1 MTSALDVV
9 RIAREQGRTIATA
22 ESLTAGLLAAT
33 LAEVPGCSHVL
44 RGGVVAYATDVKE
57 HLLGVDGALLAH
69 VVSGEVAASMAE
81 RACAVLAADLG
92 VGTTGVAGPD
102 PLDGQPPGTVWI
114 AVHDVRRGRTASRR
128 LDLAGDRAA
137 VRMGTVR
144 ACLALMLEVLS
155 APDGE

>member
-57 HLLGVDGALLAH
+57 HLLGVDGALLGH

-81 RACAVLAADLG
+81 RACAVLVADLG

-102 PLDGQPPGTVWI
+102 EQDGMPVGTLFVGI
-114 AVHDVRRGRTASRR
+114 ALADGTERVQMFR
-128 LDLAGDRAA
+128 LPATRDQMRQMSVISALNFLRQCLLA
-137 VRMGTVR
+137 T
-144 ACLALMLEVLS
+144 
-155 APDGE
+155 